1 MTPALV
7 ILVTLLLGVGT
18 PAQAQTYPTHGV
30 TIVSPYQAGGTSDII
45 ARALAQKL
53 GETWSQPVVVENRL
67 NADTAGQI
75 SSVLPRN
82 P

>member
-1 MTPALV
+1 VTRALV
-7 ILVTLLLGVGT
+7 ILVALLLGAIA
-18 PAQAQTYPTHGV
+18 PALAQTFPTHGV
-30 TIVSPYQAGGTSDII
+30 TIISPYQAGGASDII